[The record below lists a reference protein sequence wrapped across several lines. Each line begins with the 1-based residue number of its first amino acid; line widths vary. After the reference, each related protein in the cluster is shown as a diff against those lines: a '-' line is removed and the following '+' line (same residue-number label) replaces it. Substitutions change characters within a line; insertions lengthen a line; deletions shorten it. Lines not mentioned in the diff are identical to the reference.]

1 MSEPLVVEELEVAF
15 GNRTVVKG
23 VSFSIAEGEAFGLV
37 GESGSGK
44 STIAFAA
51 VRYLGRGGRISSGRI
66 LVDGQDVARL
76 SAANLRQLRR
86 QKVAMVY
93 QDPAA
98 ALNPSL
104 RVSRQMTEVFAAEAE
119 AVAMLGRVRI
129 ADPERVM
136 RSYPHELSGGM
147 QQRVVIAMAL
157 ANDPG
162 LLILDEPTT
171 GLDATVEADILD
183 LLSTLRRESGLAM
196 LFISHNLNIVRRLCD
211 RVGVLKDGELVE
223 TGSVDQVFDHPKHA
237 YTAALI
243 DAMPRRDQVKT
254 TRAIGE
260 PILSVTD
267 LSKTFTIDGKAL
279 RAVGD
284 VSFDLHAGETLGVI
298 GESGS
303 GKSTIARLL
312 LGLLTPDRGTVT
324 LDANPLPPR
333 VGRRS
338 LAQLSTMQMVFQNPG
353 SALNRAHNVRRLIDR
368 ALGHL
373 GLSRQ
378 ERNERVR
385 TLLKSVRL
393 TDETLRQKP
402 SQLSGGMQQRVAIAR
417 ALAGKPRIVVLD
429 EPTSALDVSVQAA
442 ILKLLAELQAE
453 TGVSYI
459 FISHDLNVVHAVAD
473 RIAVLYLGR
482 IMEIGTT
489 QAIFDGPRHPY
500 TTALLSAADTG
511 ETGLK
516 GDPPSPTDVPS
527 ACPFQTRCPR
537 KIGPICEEQEPG
549 LVEAGDGHAIRCHIP
564 ADELQT

>member
-1 MSEPLVVEELEVAF
+1 MSEPLIVEDLQVAF
-15 GNRTVVKG
+15 GGRAVVKG
-23 VSFSIAEGEAFGLV
+23 VSFTIAEGEAFGLV

-51 VRYLGRGGRISSGRI
+51 VRYLGRGGRIAGGRI
-66 LVDGQDVARL
+66 LVDGRDVMRL
-76 SAANLRQLRR
+76 SAADLRQLRR
-86 QKVAMVY
+86 QTVAMVY

-104 RVSRQMTEVFAAEAE
+104 RISRQMTEVFATEAD

-157 ANDPG
+157 AHDPA

-183 LLSTLRRESGLAM
+183 LLSTLRRAAGLAM
-196 LFISHNLNIVRRLCD
+196 LFISHNLTIVRRLCD

-223 TGSVDQVFDHPKHA
+223 DGPVDQVFDAPKHA

-243 DAMPRRDQVKT
+243 DAMPRREAVKPT
-254 TRAIGE
+254 KTAGK
-260 PILSVTD
+260 PILSVRD
-267 LSKTFTIDGKAL
+267 LSKTFTVDGKAL
-279 RAVGD
+279 RAVRD
-284 VSFDLHAGETLGVI
+284 VSFDLSAGETLGVI

-312 LGLLTPDRGTVT
+312 LGLLTPGQGAVT
-324 LDANPLPPR
+324 LDGHKLPPR

-338 LAQLSTMQMVFQNPG
+338 HEQLAAMQMVFQNPG
-353 SALNRAHNVRRLIDR
+353 SALNRAHSVRRLIDR

-373 GLSRQ
+373 ALSRQ
-378 ERNERVR
+378 ERDQR
-385 TLLKSVRL
+385 TRALLKSVRL

-417 ALAGKPRIVVLD
+417 ALAGNPRVVALD

-453 TGVSYI
+453 IGVSYL
-459 FISHDLNVVHAVAD
+459 FISHDLNVVHAIAD

-482 IMEIGTT
+482 IMEIGPA

-511 ETGLK
+511 KTGLK
-516 GDPPSPTDVPS
+516 GDPPSPTDIPPG
-527 ACPFQTRCPR
+527 CPFQTRCPR
-537 KIGPICEEQEPG
+537 KIGNICEEQEPE
-549 LVEAGDGHAIRCHIP
+549 LIDAGDGHWIRCHIP
-564 ADELQT
+564 AEELR